1 MRWLLEG
8 NDRCSTAILWCIFFI
23 LVFPS
28 AVEAVVNKCSGK
40 PASLQSRARW
50 RTVAPWSLFTLVG
63 IDSLIPTV
71 MESQSSSLHM
81 SCCTTL
87 KTHFCASSREQC
99 QKTTGSGAVY
109 STCTRSCT
117 PVFELLSSRMEK
129 KNLALMMQMIDHIF
143 IVELI
148 HLELVTLRLINP
160 VIQLS
165 FLIFI
170 SMYSL

>member
-1 MRWLLEG
+1 MPQVGNNVKKQLVAVRFTRHALVLVLLFL
-8 NDRCSTAILWCIFFI
+8 SYYQ
-23 LVFPS
+23 
-28 AVEAVVNKCSGK
+28 VEWK
-40 PASLQSRARW
+40 
-50 RTVAPWSLFTLVG
+50 
-63 IDSLIPTV
+63 
-71 MESQSSSLHM
+71 
-81 SCCTTL
+81 
-87 KTHFCASSREQC
+87 
-99 QKTTGSGAVY
+99 
-109 STCTRSCT
+109 
-117 PVFELLSSRMEK
+117 K